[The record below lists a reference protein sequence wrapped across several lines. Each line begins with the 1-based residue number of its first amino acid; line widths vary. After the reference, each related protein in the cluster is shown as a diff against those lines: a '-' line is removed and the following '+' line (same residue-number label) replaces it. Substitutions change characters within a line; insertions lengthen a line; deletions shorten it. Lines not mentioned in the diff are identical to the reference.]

1 MLERVVEY
9 QITRNRTF
17 PNVWHVEATDKEG
30 KGEVYSVLF
39 SGPYAKELVL
49 KSMCDGKQSILTIP
63 TPMDSTATASASP
76 AWQLHF

>member
-39 SGPYAKELVL
+39 SGPYAKERAEEYVRW
-49 KSMCDGKQSILTIP
+49 KTINFDYPDSDGFNR
-63 TPMDSTATASASP
+63 
-76 AWQLHF
+76 HG